1 MFEKMLWRCFHP
13 SIFGDSSK
21 TTLWKYKEK
30 DDHKKKLIYI
40 FVKKKSVYILKR
52 KTRHTNSHMNPPE
65 RKSDDVYEE
74 ILGMG
79 IQEAEVHCLHQGLE
93 ALRLNWDD
101 PYIFLPQK
109 FCSKS
114 MFHEQRQKFQEALD
128 KHEDLILK
136 EREQLKSHLEY
147 VEEMSKNAGAAL
159 TALTAQ
165 QHAKRKDLIA
175 PCKNRI
181 ASHLKNM
188 GNIRASILELSD
200 KIIVEPRDFYSVLK
214 PKMEEWAILKSKEQE
229 ELSSNWYMTQ
239 KKKASEHAST
249 DLLEEVFFEVDAE

>member
-1 MFEKMLWRCFHP
+1 
-13 SIFGDSSK
+13 
-21 TTLWKYKEK
+21 
-30 DDHKKKLIYI
+30 
-40 FVKKKSVYILKR
+40 
-52 KTRHTNSHMNPPE
+52 MNPPE
-65 RKSDDVYEE
+65 RRSEEVYQE

-79 IQEAEVHCLHQGLE
+79 IEEGEVHCLHQGLE

-101 PYIFLPQK
+101 PCIFLPQK

-128 KHEDLILK
+128 KHEDLIAK
-136 EREQLKSHLEY
+136 EREQLKSHLEFM
-147 VEEMSKNAGAAL
+147 EEMSKNAQGGGTQTL
-159 TALTAQ
+159 VMAQ
-165 QHAKRKDLIA
+165 QNAKRKDLIA
-175 PCKNRI
+175 PCKHRI

-214 PKMEEWAILKSKEQE
+214 PKMEEWVILKSKEQE

-239 KKKASEHAST
+239 KKKTSEHAST
-249 DLLEEVFFEVDAE
+249 NLLEEEVFFEVDAE